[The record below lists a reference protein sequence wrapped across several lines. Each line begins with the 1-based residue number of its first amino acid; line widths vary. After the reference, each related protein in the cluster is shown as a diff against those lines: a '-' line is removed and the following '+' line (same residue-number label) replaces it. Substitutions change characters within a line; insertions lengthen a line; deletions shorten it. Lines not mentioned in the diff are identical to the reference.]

1 MPFTIHPPG
10 VSASDNATVD
20 RSVLW
25 RAALVQAVA
34 VAVLSVALAL
44 ALPHSFFEDW
54 GWAAGPAA
62 WAACAALTARVLRLP
77 LLPALAGAA
86 LGGLPGIAS
95 VLLGVHW
102 LGPALGVVVFGLW
115 CGRLVTVRP
124 PVAA

>member
-1 MPFTIHPPG
+1 MGAVDGSIALR
-10 VSASDNATVD
+10 SALILAG
-20 RSVLW
+20 SV
-25 RAALVQAVA
+25 AALAIVLAV
-34 VAVLSVALAL
+34 

-86 LGGLPGIAS
+86 LGGVPGIAS

-102 LGPALGVVVFGLW
+102 LGPAVGVVVFGLW
-115 CGRLVTVRP
+115 CGRLVMVRP